1 MTKSCLKS
9 SYIYVFILSKQR
21 RNWFRK
27 NLHNSGIV
35 NCRILPDPSLNR
47 IFNALSIGVQY
58 TLSFQW
64 TNFGL
69 KYLLI
74 AVSMRFPWWNIWGGI
89 NQQSLNLKETTN
101 NSSSFLTHLFLKR
114 STSTTWK
121 HQKTWFSDFFRG
133 ERKGAL
139 GTNGLMEANRSKI
152 L

>member
-9 SYIYVFILSKQR
+9 SYIYVFILSKQQ
-21 RNWFRK
+21 RNWFHK

-35 NCRILPDPSLNR
+35 NCSMLPDPSPNR
-47 IFNALSIGVQY
+47 IFNALSVGVQY

-69 KYLLI
+69 KCLLI
-74 AVSMRFPWWNIWGGI
+74 AVSMCFPWWNIWGGI
-89 NQQSLNLKETTN
+89 NHV
-101 NSSSFLTHLFLKR
+101 FLTHLFLKR

-139 GTNGLMEANRSKI
+139 GTNGLMETNRSKI